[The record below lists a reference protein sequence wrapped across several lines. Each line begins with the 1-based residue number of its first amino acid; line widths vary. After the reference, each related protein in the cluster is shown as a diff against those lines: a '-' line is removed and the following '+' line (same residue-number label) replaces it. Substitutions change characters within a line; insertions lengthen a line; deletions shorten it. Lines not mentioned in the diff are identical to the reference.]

1 MIMTGG
7 FSLAATGSIQFRIF
21 TSNAN
26 LPIEGATVV
35 IRQQE
40 PPGDLLGILVTD
52 RSGQTTPLS
61 LPAPDVSLGQ
71 SPENRLQPWSGLTVS
86 IDHPEY
92 ERVILRG
99 IQLFPGILTVQNVQL
114 LPSRQPDTEQGSQ
127 QEYSFTPQPIWEGG
141 T

>member
-1 MIMTGG
+1 M
-7 FSLAATGSIQFRIF
+7 AATGSIQFRVF

-35 IRQQE
+35 VRQQDA
-40 PPGDLLGILVTD
+40 PGDLLGLLVTD
-52 RSGQTTPLS
+52 RSGQTSPLT

-71 SPENRLQPWSGLTVS
+71 TPENQLQPWIGLTVS

-92 ERVILRG
+92 QRVILQG
-99 IQLFPGILTVQNVQL
+99 VQLFPGILTIQNVQL
-114 LPSRQPDTEQGSQ
+114 LPSQQFDAAQEGD
-127 QEYSFTPQPIWEGG
+127 QEYHFTPQPLWEGG